1 MPYYDRFFNP
11 DDWNRY
17 KEGEAKQWVHRDLPF
32 MRHGDFVL
40 TGNHAM
46 ITYVIELAGRGDL
59 LGKTLDDRMKIDS
72 YRAKG
77 DLKDTILGFLCNM
90 RPTNSQEK
98 LDRRKQLN

>member
-1 MPYYDRFFNP
+1 
-11 DDWNRY
+11 
-17 KEGEAKQWVHRDLPF
+17 

-46 ITYVIELAGRGDL
+46 ITYVIELAGRKDL
-59 LGKTLDDRMKIDS
+59 LGRTLEHKMKIDS
-72 YRAKG
+72 FRAKG

-90 RPTNSQEK
+90 RPANSQEK